1 MFTKILLRIYHQT
14 YNGQTCFLNSE
25 AVLFQMQTKC
35 LEKEINQ
42 AISYS
47 GEMLSTSKIVNSI
60 VQFTNNRHLI
70 EKLVLMKFLLA
81 GINTTL
87 SSAF

>member
-1 MFTKILLRIYHQT
+1 MRSPTYSSEFTIKHIMGRA
-14 YNGQTCFLNSE
+14 CFLNSE
-25 AVLFQMQTKC
+25 AILYQMQTKC

-60 VQFTNNRHLI
+60 IQFTNNLHLI
-70 EKLVLMKFLLA
+70 EKLVL
-81 GINTTL
+81 
-87 SSAF
+87 